1 MTCIH
6 VFCALLDSDL
16 DSVGDLLPP
25 QAIVHFVKHS
35 GTDKREEGHPG
46 ELPEAALRFHEPPE
60 NNIGVRIYFPLLM
73 LVYHN
78 VTT

>member
-1 MTCIH
+1 MPCIR

-35 GTDKREEGHPG
+35 GTDKREKGHPG

-60 NNIGVRIYFPLLM
+60 NKIGIRIYFYPLM
-73 LVYHN
+73 LVHGN
-78 VTT
+78 VAT